1 MRILRTII
9 DDFKLL
15 VATLKEEPAYWA
27 AKWPKIASKLS
38 KEEAQESDDI
48 E

>member
-1 MRILRTII
+1 MRILQTII

-27 AKWPKIASKLS
+27 VKWPKIASKLS
-38 KEEAQESDDI
+38 RKSQESDDI